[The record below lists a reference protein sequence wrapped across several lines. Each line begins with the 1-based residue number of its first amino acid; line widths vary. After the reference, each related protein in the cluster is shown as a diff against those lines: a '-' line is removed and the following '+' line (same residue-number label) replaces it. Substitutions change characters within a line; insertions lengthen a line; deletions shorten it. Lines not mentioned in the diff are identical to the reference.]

1 MAIKKQPEA
10 DRAPMAASSE
20 RDING
25 WIMPGLDY
33 PTFRL
38 NLLCKLMDRRTLRQL
53 SERANCTY
61 PEWRVLS
68 RLGCTVGGATV
79 RQIAEAAWVDRAEV
93 SRAVASLE
101 ARGLAA
107 RLDNPQDR
115 RAPIHFLTKTGLQ
128 FYRRVLEIRGAF
140 HQEVIADLSEDEREA
155 LDRIL
160 GKLARRL
167 QAMN

>member
-1 MAIKKQPEA
+1 MPPKKQSETE
-10 DRAPMAASSE
+10 RSAAQISAETS
-20 RDING
+20 ING
-25 WIMPGLDY
+25 WTMTGLDY

-53 SERANCTY
+53 AERANCTY

-79 RQIAEAAWVDRAEV
+79 RQIAEIAWVDRAEV
-93 SRAVASLE
+93 SRAIASLE

-107 RLDNPQDR
+107 RLENPQDR
-115 RAPIHFLTKTGLQ
+115 RAPIHFLTKAGLQ
-128 FYRRVLEIRGAF
+128 LYRRVLDMRGKF
-140 HQEVIADLSEDEREA
+140 HEDIMADLGDDEREA

-160 GKLARRL
+160 SKLARRL
-167 QAMN
+167 QTMP

>member
-1 MAIKKQPEA
+1 MATKKRPETS
-10 DRAPMAASSE
+10 RAQLVASE
-20 RDING
+20 PDING
-25 WIMPGLDY
+25 WVMAGLDY

-38 NLLCKLMDRRTLRQL
+38 SLVCKLMDRRTLRQL

-79 RQIAEAAWVDRAEV
+79 RQIAEQAWVDRAEV
-93 SRAVASLE
+93 SRAIASLG
-101 ARGLAA
+101 AHHLAA

-115 RAPIHFLTKTGLQ
+115 RAPILFLTKAGVQL
-128 FYRRVLEIRGAF
+128 YRRVLEMREAF
-140 HQEVIADLSEDEREA
+140 HQELISDLDDNEREA

-167 QAMN
+167 QAME

>member
-1 MAIKKQPEA
+1 MAARKQPEEKPVS
-10 DRAPMAASSE
+10 APAGNA

-25 WIMPGLDY
+25 WVMPGLDY

-53 SERANCTY
+53 AERANCTY

-79 RQIAEAAWVDRAEV
+79 RQIAEAAWADRAEV

-115 RAPIHFLTKTGLQ
+115 RAPILFLTKSGLHL
-128 FYRRVLEIRGAF
+128 YRRVLEMRGAF
-140 HQEVIADLSEDEREA
+140 HEEVMSNLAAEEREA
-155 LDRIL
+155 LDCIL
-160 GKLARRL
+160 GKLAHKL
-167 QAMN
+167 QSMP

>member
-1 MAIKKQPEA
+1 MT
-10 DRAPMAASSE
+10 DSAAAATGSA
-20 RDING
+20 RDLNG
-25 WIMPGLDY
+25 WVMAGLDY

-53 SERANCTY
+53 AERANCTY

-79 RQIAEAAWVDRAEV
+79 RQIAEAAWADRAEV

-101 ARGLAA
+101 ARGLAS

-115 RAPIHFLTKTGLQ
+115 RAPILFLTKSGLQ
-128 FYRRVLEIRGAF
+128 LYRRVLEMRGAF
-140 HQEVIADLSEDEREA
+140 HEEVMADLDTEDREA

-160 GKLARRL
+160 AKLAGRL
-167 QAMN
+167 QAMP

>member
-1 MAIKKQPEA
+1 MATKKRPETS
-10 DRAPMAASSE
+10 RAQLVASE
-20 RDING
+20 PDING
-25 WIMPGLDY
+25 WVMAGLDY

-38 NLLCKLMDRRTLRQL
+38 SLVCKLMDRRTLRQL

-79 RQIAEAAWVDRAEV
+79 RQIAEQAWVDRAEV
-93 SRAVASLE
+93 SRAIASLE
-101 ARGLAA
+101 AHHLAA

-115 RAPIHFLTKTGLQ
+115 RAPILFLTKAGVQL
-128 FYRRVLEIRGAF
+128 YRRVLEMREAF
-140 HQEVIADLSEDEREA
+140 HQELISDLDYNEREA

-167 QAMN
+167 QAME

>member
-1 MAIKKQPEA
+1 MATKKHPEPV
-10 DRAPMAASSE
+10 RMPAAAGGA
-20 RDING
+20 RDLNG
-25 WIMPGLDY
+25 WVMPGLDY

-38 NLLCKLMDRRTLRQL
+38 NLLCKLMDRKTLRQL
-53 SERANCTY
+53 AERANCTY

-79 RQIAEAAWVDRAEV
+79 RQIAEAAWADRAEV

-101 ARGLAA
+101 ARGLAS

-115 RAPIHFLTKTGLQ
+115 RAPIMFLTKAGVQL
-128 FYRRVLEIRGAF
+128 YRRVLEMRGAF
-140 HQEVIADLSEDEREA
+140 HEEVMADLDAEEREA

-160 GKLARRL
+160 GKLAHRL
-167 QAMN
+167 QEIP